1 MKVGFKQL
9 GKGFTC
15 FRFDSL
21 RRKPQV
27 RPSAIQKNPVTD
39 LFFGSV
45 KSEFT
50 PMITDIL
57 GKSAFG
63 ALRSVV
69 LTCKSCRIVRLPN
82 SEPLIGLEENID
94 CSLIWFQ
101 WPRPFMRVVFEI
113 EVDFLEGQ
121 LRSLLAVRFQNFP
134 SLEEIAQTLLELFPR
149 PHCNDLIDERRRA
162 RSTSPIRF
170 MLYKCSTSG
179 DSLTRKIPASRPS
192 FSLSILLPYT
202 MFPAMS
208 VRGISR
214 YAANAFALFS
224 IPRGAQEPLT

>member
-113 EVDFLEGQ
+113 EVDFLEDQ

-134 SLEEIAQTLLELFPR
+134 SLEEIAQTLLEARVVPTSSLQR
-149 PHCNDLIDERRRA
+149 SDRRA
-162 RSTSPIRF
+162 KTGAFDITNQIYVVQVLDQRRLVDTQD
-170 MLYKCSTSG
+170 TG
-179 DSLTRKIPASRPS
+179 EPS
-192 FSLSILLPYT
+192 
-202 MFPAMS
+202 
-208 VRGISR
+208 
-214 YAANAFALFS
+214 
-224 IPRGAQEPLT
+224 